1 MALAASRDVV
11 QTYLLKMVFI
21 REPFY
26 ELEDFFFKSWRLWED
41 NLSCRPEYEVKLK
54 VFIL

>member
-26 ELEDFFFKSWRLWED
+26 ELEDFF
-41 NLSCRPEYEVKLK
+41 LSHGGYGKIICRVDQSMR
-54 VFIL
+54 